1 MQSLAAVV
9 LVLAFALGFWT
20 ANIFKEDPDPV
31 FIKVPQTKI
40 IHEPAPPPE
49 RVAYVPQACLLA
61 SRMAGRISKAA
72 DKMYNTGDRQLEIIS
87 AVREAL
93 ASGGDISALEN
104 RQRRLRS
111 NTIGHLWDA
120 SNDLSTFQ
128 HFYKDCKEQTE

>member
-1 MQSLAAVV
+1 MQRLAAIV
-9 LVLAFALGFWT
+9 LLLAFALGVWT
-20 ANIFKEDPDPV
+20 ANIFKEAPDPV
-31 FIKVPQTKI
+31 FIKVPQYKVI
-40 IHEPAPPPE
+40 REPAAPPE

-93 ASGGDISALEN
+93 ASGGDINALEN

-111 NTIGHLWDA
+111 NTVGYLSDVSIGLT
-120 SNDLSTFQ
+120 TFQ
-128 HFYKDCKEQTE
+128 HFYHDCKEQTQ

>member
-1 MQSLAAVV
+1 MQRLAAVV
-9 LVLAFALGFWT
+9 LLLAFALGVWT

-31 FIKVPQTKI
+31 FIKVPQYKI
-40 IHEPAPPPE
+40 VHDPAPPAVKLP
-49 RVAYVPQACLLA
+49 YVPQACLLA

-111 NTIGHLWDA
+111 NTIGHLWNV
-120 SNDLSTFQ
+120 SNDLTTFQ
-128 HFYKDCKEQTE
+128 HFYKDCKEQTQ